1 MSPLL
6 KTKEEKGYTFIES
19 LFQLIVFVIFAQLF
33 ILFFLWKAPIE
44 QQYTNMTNGA
54 WELFAVDFQ
63 ASIVDVREFNVHQGG
78 RGIRFV
84 TDRGRID
91 IEQRNT
97 MIRKAIDGQGHI
109 PFLTNVHSVYFTLNE
124 PILSVTVTM
133 LDGTR
138 KERDFA
144 IGFISK

>member
-6 KTKEEKGYTFIES
+6 RTKKEKGYTFIES
-19 LFQLIVFVIFAQLF
+19 LFQLIIFVTFAHLF

-44 QQYTNMTNGA
+44 QQYTNMSDGA

-63 ASIVDVREFNVHQGG
+63 ASIVDVNEFNVHPGG

-109 PFLTNVHSVYFTLNE
+109 PFLTDVYSVYFILND
-124 PILSVTVTM
+124 PVVSVTVTM

-144 IGFISK
+144 IGFTSK

>member
-1 MSPLL
+1 MSSQL
-6 KTKEEKGYTFIES
+6 TVREEKGFTFIES
-19 LFQLIVFVIFAQLF
+19 LFQLIIFVAFAHLF
-33 ILFFLWKAPIE
+33 VLFFLWKSPIE
-44 QQYTNMTNGA
+44 EQYANMSDGA

-63 ASIVDVREFNVHQGG
+63 ASIVDVKEFNVHVGG
-78 RGIRFV
+78 HGISFV

-91 IEQRNT
+91 IEQRNA

-109 PFLTNVHSVYFTLNE
+109 PFLTNVQSAYFMLNG
-124 PILSVTVTM
+124 PVVTVTVTM

-144 IGFISK
+144 VGFNSE

>member
-6 KTKEEKGYTFIES
+6 RAKEEKGYTFIES
-19 LFQLIVFVIFAQLF
+19 LFQLIVFVAFSHLF

-44 QQYTNMTNGA
+44 QQYTNMSDGA

-63 ASIVDVREFNVHQGG
+63 ASIVDVNEFNVHLGG

-97 MIRKAIDGQGHI
+97 VIRKAIDGQGHI
-109 PFLTNVHSVYFTLNE
+109 PFLTNVHSVYFTLND
-124 PILSVTVTM
+124 PVVSVTVTM

>member
-1 MSPLL
+1 MSRLL
-6 KTKEEKGYTFIES
+6 RVKEEKGYTFIES
-19 LFQLIVFVIFAQLF
+19 LFQLIIFITFAQLF

-44 QQYTNMTNGA
+44 QHYTNMSDGA
-54 WELFAVDFQ
+54 WELFALDFQ
-63 ASIVDVREFNVHQGG
+63 ASIVDVNEFHVHQGG
-78 RGIRFV
+78 RGIQFV

-109 PFLTNVHSVYFTLNE
+109 PFLTNVHSVYFTLNDFVV
-124 PILSVTVTM
+124 SVTVTM

-144 IGFISK
+144 IGFTSK